1 MVKIISK
8 KSLGVQAV
16 YDIGVELD
24 HNFLLVNGLVAS
36 NCFNKSHSTAY
47 GYVTF
52 QTTYLKANY
61 PVEYMAALLTANSGD
76 QDKLQRYIGDCIAMG
91 ISVDPPDI
99 NCSGID
105 FTPLS
110 TSILFGLSAVR
121 NVGTGAIDDILQA
134 RAQGEFK
141 SLADLCDRIDPR
153 VVNRRALESLIKS
166 GAMDIFDK
174 NRNQLLH
181 DVELILEWSASRAK
195 DRASGQGNLFD
206 MLGGSSVEELPEAS
220 FETAPKA
227 PPVEDFEPT
236 EKLKYEK
243 ELLGFYLSDHPLK
256 AVQSAARVLA
266 PVSMANLDSQPDNIT
281 LSAIVMLT
289 EVKKVVTKKGDN
301 MAILQIEDLT
311 GKAEAVVF
319 PKSYERIGAKIVV
332 DQRMM
337 IWGKVDRRDDRGQFI
352 IEDAEPIEEVR
363 YVVVD
368 IDPETAADIQMRQR
382 LKDVLQKQTSEA
394 AKIPVVAKIGND
406 NQSQYV
412 RLGVQ
417 FRVNDDLQTV
427 RQLAQAGFNARTTSL
442 VGV

>member
-1 MVKIISK
+1 
-8 KSLGVQAV
+8 
-16 YDIGVELD
+16 
-24 HNFLLVNGLVAS
+24 
-36 NCFNKSHSTAY
+36 
-47 GYVTF
+47 
-52 QTTYLKANY
+52 
-61 PVEYMAALLTANSGD
+61 
-76 QDKLQRYIGDCIAMG
+76 
-91 ISVDPPDI
+91 
-99 NCSGID
+99 
-105 FTPLS
+105 
-110 TSILFGLSAVR
+110 
-121 NVGTGAIDDILQA
+121 
-134 RAQGEFK
+134 
-141 SLADLCDRIDPR
+141 
-153 VVNRRALESLIKS
+153 
-166 GAMDIFDK
+166 
-174 NRNQLLH
+174 
-181 DVELILEWSASRAK
+181 
-195 DRASGQGNLFD
+195 
-206 MLGGSSVEELPEAS
+206 
-220 FETAPKA
+220 
-227 PPVEDFEPT
+227 
-236 EKLKYEK
+236 
-243 ELLGFYLSDHPLK
+243 
-256 AVQSAARVLA
+256 VLA

-352 IEDAEPIEEVR
+352 IEDAEPVEEVR

-368 IDPETAADIQMRQR
+368 IDPESAADIQMRQR

-394 AKIPVVAKIGND
+394 AKIPVVAKIGDD